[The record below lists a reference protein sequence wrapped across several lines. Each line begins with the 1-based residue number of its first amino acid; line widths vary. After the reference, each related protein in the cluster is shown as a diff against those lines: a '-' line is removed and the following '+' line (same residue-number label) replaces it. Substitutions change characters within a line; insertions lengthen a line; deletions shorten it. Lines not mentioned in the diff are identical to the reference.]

1 MRLLGVNIPD
11 QKRIEASLTYIY
23 GIGPALSK
31 RILEA
36 AKIDPSTRTKDL
48 NTDDLNNIK
57 NAVEKSYRI
66 EGELR
71 QLVRSNI
78 ERLKNLQAYRG
89 LRHARH
95 LPVRGQRTKSN
106 SRTAHGNVRKTAGS
120 GKRKVELK

>member
-1 MRLLGVNIPD
+1 MRFLGVNIPD
-11 QKRIEASLTYIY
+11 QKRIEASLTYVY
-23 GIGPALSK
+23 GIGPNLSR
-31 RILEA
+31 RILTA
-36 AKIDPSTRTKDL
+36 AKVGADIRTKDL
-48 NTDDLNNIK
+48 TTEQLNSIK

-78 ERLKNLQAYRG
+78 DRLKALQTYRG
-89 LRHARH
+89 LRHAKH

-120 GKRKVELK
+120 GKKKVDLK

>member
-23 GIGPALSK
+23 GIGPTLSR
-31 RILEA
+31 RILKEA
-36 AKIDPSTRTKDL
+36 EISADKRTKDL
-48 NTDDLNNIK
+48 TSEEMNNIK
-57 NAVEKSYRI
+57 NVVEKSYRI

-71 QLVRSNI
+71 QLVRQNI
-78 ERLKNLQAYRG
+78 ERLKSLQTYRG
-89 LRHARH
+89 VRHTRH

-120 GKRKVELK
+120 GKKKVDLK